1 MQQTIDHAS
10 NKSLWWWAYFVLALG
25 VYGASVFLKWHLVQ
39 GRFVATF
46 SWAQGDENVVLLY
59 SFSFLGLLGYLR
71 GIAVWRRWFWV
82 GYACLT
88 YAGAAVGFVLI
99 LLQALHS
106 GAMFLVLL
114 LLAATAFA
122 VPLWVALWRYAFW
135 SPNVWAGISTAA

>member
-10 NKSLWWWAYFVLALG
+10 NKSVWWWVYFLLALG
-25 VYGASVFLKWHLVQ
+25 VYGASVFLKWHLAQ
-39 GRFVATF
+39 GRLAVTF
-46 SWAQGDENVVLLY
+46 GWAQGNENVALLY
-59 SFSFLGLLGYLR
+59 GFSFLGLLGYLR

-106 GAMFLVLL
+106 HVLILVLL
-114 LLAATAFA
+114 LLVGTAFA
-122 VPLWVALWRYAFW
+122 VPMWVALWRYAFR
-135 SPNVWAGISTAA
+135 SSNVWADSAAA